1 MDRISL
7 GRWRG
12 TVTAPVGPRYP
23 PSFVWDGNPADV
35 IEAARAYVQ
44 LGTNDPDMAR
54 LAAVVDAAIE
64 LVRQYL
70 DCPVPFDDLAQTAPI
85 PAPIFQ
91 GCVFISV
98 EGYRRKDATF
108 GLSGSFT
115 ADGIPVRISND
126 WLAPALNLLAPYKEQ
141 WGLS

>member
-1 MDRISL
+1 
-7 GRWRG
+7 
-12 TVTAPVGPRYP
+12 
-23 PSFVWDGNPADV
+23 V

>member
-1 MDRISL
+1 MS
-7 GRWRG
+7 
-12 TVTAPVGPRYP
+12 GPRYP

-35 IEAARAYVQ
+35 TDAARAYVQ
-44 LGTNDPDMAR
+44 LGVNDPDTAR
-54 LAAVVDAAIE
+54 LATVADAAIE

-70 DCPVPFDDLAQTAPI
+70 DWPVPFDDASQPDPI
-85 PAPIFQ
+85 AAPIFQ
-91 GCVFISV
+91 ACVFITV

-126 WLAPALNLLAPYKEQ
+126 WLAPALNLLAPYKQ
-141 WGLS
+141 GWGVA